1 MQTLRLPPML
11 SAAATALCLV
21 VPLLLSAQGSLP
33 FNVTPPAPYAVPVI
47 QPDGS
52 TLQIVARGNQFQH
65 WSETTDG
72 YTVVKSKSGYYEYAK
87 EQNGRLTGSGIIAQD
102 PQQRTLSAQR
112 AMLSLTKHASPV
124 PGALQIQQLRQ
135 QLSPFR
141 NARTQQAHGTMP
153 AKGKVRVLA
162 ICVDYPDYPS
172 SIGTDSFL
180 GMFNGPSDKPTFRQ
194 YFLNNSY
201 GQLDI
206 SVDVVGWIRAKKGYE
221 NYSHAIDGYA
231 SSKGLVA
238 EAIEGAE
245 NEGVD
250 FSKYDNDNDGKV
262 DGVIV
267 IHSGP
272 GAEEGGRT
280 EYIWSHRW
288 SIKSLYFDDR
298 FISDYTIQPETRYGG
313 KVGIGIFCHE
323 FGHLLGLP
331 DLYDTDLSNGKSSG
345 IGEWGLMGTGG
356 WLGEE
361 ASPAGMTAWS
371 KEALGWAAVNDIT
384 DQYGAYSVKAAGQ
397 YNEFYKI
404 RTPNSNEYFLLENR
418 QRAEVDAQLNGS
430 GLAIWHIDSEKT
442 ALYPTYNEVNADHRR
457 KGVDLEEAD
466 GRDDLDKG
474 ANRGDFGDLFPGL
487 SGATSFNHKTRPN
500 ADLYAAARGSVKTG
514 IGIENI
520 KEVHG
525 QIEFTYR
532 NDRAGAGETCDE
544 PATATVGDN
553 SSDQYT
559 SWHAFTM
566 PKDGGIT
573 LTRKGDNGK
582 VVVYNACGES
592 AVAQSNTPK
601 LTLGYLSKGQK
612 ILIKWEFSD
621 SPALPLTW
629 KLGVENMVTD
639 TDSLALVAIYQQMGG
654 SQWSKKTNWL
664 SGQVASWEGVK
675 IENGRVT
682 ELRLDKVGL
691 KNSFPADLYKLTA
704 LKKLVIKEG
713 SLSGSL
719 GENLTK
725 LTELQ
730 ELVVDADGLRIGFW
744 SKINRLAKLKKLTL
758 TSVTIDQA
766 IPSAIGQ
773 LSQLEEL
780 HLANARVK
788 GSLPESLGSSNALTR
803 IDLSRNQLRGAVPA
817 SMFNLP
823 NLIYLALNDNQL
835 ESLPGNV
842 LSSAKLRECYLQNNR
857 LKGALPR
864 DVRRGN
870 TAPLTLALED
880 NQFTGSVPKA
890 WESVIFDQLILSN
903 NQLTG
908 EFPAIGMPKRLDISA
923 NNFTA
928 LPALE
933 KSSFTR
939 GQTCVLVCHS
949 NLLTFDDLVPNRE
962 YLSCSNCQNR
972 YAPQEE
978 VLINL
983 DRNLKSGETS
993 TIELPF
999 DQAVSGSQYVWYRQD
1014 KEVKRTKGNA
1024 LTIDSFTAEQA
1035 GGYRCDITNDA
1046 LPGLTLRVRGISLN
1060 FQEKQQQTIEV
1071 PNVATKKF
1079 GDAPFTLRARSSS
1092 GLPVEYQKVEGP
1104 IALEDNRVTIQ
1115 GAGEATV
1122 KIVSQG
1128 NDEYAAAE
1136 REITFTINRA
1146 KPVIRASR
1154 VDDKTFGDEAFQL
1167 DVNADNSLPVDL
1179 TVEEGDVELDNRL
1192 VRILGAGDVRIRAT
1206 REEDKDYEAA
1216 DPVIIEFTV
1225 SRASQTLTLAP
1236 IPDTTFLP
1244 DRALPLHA
1252 ELSSDLEVTYEIVG
1266 GGLEIVDG
1274 KAIIKQAGPVTI
1286 RATQPGNDNYRA
1298 AIAVERSFTITKA
1311 DQEIYFEKIDD
1322 KKDTD
1327 APFVLQANSS
1337 SDLPVSYRILRGQAT
1352 VDSQGLLTIEGDGE
1366 VVVEAYQEGNV
1377 NYEAAAPV
1385 QREFLV
1391 RAANKQTQTIT
1402 VNGVPDTVVVGE
1414 TLTLDITVS
1423 SNLPSEVLV
1432 AGPATNDNGKLTFTQ
1447 PGEVQLQVSQ
1457 PGNTAYNAAATYNK
1471 TIIVVAARTNEPLAQ
1486 NLIYGSTER
1495 VFGDQV
1501 EITASSGLPL
1511 VLEVLEGPAEVTPE
1525 GRIKMNGV
1533 GTVRVKTTQAGNEQ
1547 YEAIEETIAFEVAPA
1562 SQAITFEATT
1572 LTDST
1577 ILLQAVAESGLPVV
1591 YAVQSGQAVIS
1602 GDTLYAQANGS
1613 IVVIATQEGNE
1624 NYLSAD
1630 PQNKTFDIQLVTD
1643 IEEEPVADVVGIY
1656 PNPSPAI
1663 FRVRLAQHVGLAHY
1677 RVINMQG
1684 KQLLEGSMRAA
1695 EPTLDLS
1702 LLAVG
1707 TYVLHLQTD
1716 RGSSHYRLIKQ

>member
-11 SAAATALCLV
+11 SAAATVLCLV

-33 FNVTPPAPYAVPVI
+33 FNVTPPAPYAVPVV
-47 QPDGS
+47 QPDGT
-52 TLQIVARGNQFQH
+52 TLQIIARGNQFQH

-87 EQNGRLTGSGIIAQD
+87 EQNGRLTGSGIVARN
-102 PQQRTLSAQR
+102 PQQRTLPAQR

-124 PGALQIQQLRQ
+124 ASALQIQQLRQ

-141 NARTQQAHGTMP
+141 NARTQAEGTMP
-153 AKGKVRVLA
+153 AKGKIRVLA

-172 SIGTDSFL
+172 SISTNSFL

-221 NYSHAIDGYA
+221 NYGHDIDGYA
-231 SSKGLVA
+231 SAKGLVA

-245 NEGVD
+245 KQGVD
-250 FSKYDNDNDGKV
+250 FSKYDNNNDGKV
-262 DGVIV
+262 DGVII

-288 SIKSLYFDDR
+288 SMKSLYFDDR

-371 KEALGWAAVNDIT
+371 KEALGWADVNDIT
-384 DQYGAYSVKAAGQ
+384 GQYGSYSVKAAGQ
-397 YNEFYKI
+397 HNEFYKI

-418 QRAEVDAQLNGS
+418 QLAGVDAQLNGS

-487 SGATSFNHKTRPN
+487 SGATSFNHESRPST
-500 ADLYAAARGSVKTG
+500 DLYIAARGSVKTG
-514 IGIENI
+514 IGIEDI
-520 KEVHG
+520 KEIRD

-532 NDRAGAGETCDE
+532 NDKAGVGETCAE
-544 PATATVGDN
+544 PATATVGN
-553 SSDQYT
+553 NTSDQYT

-573 LTRKGDNGK
+573 LTSTGDNGK
-582 VVVYNACGES
+582 VTVYNSCGES
-592 AVAQSNTPK
+592 AVAQSSTPN
-601 LTLGYLSKGQK
+601 LSLGYLSKGQK

-654 SQWSKKTNWL
+654 SQWSKKANWL

-691 KNSFPADLYKLTA
+691 KNSFPADLYKLNA

-713 SLSGSL
+713 SLTGGL
-719 GENLTK
+719 GEELTK

-730 ELVVDADGLRIGFW
+730 ELVVEADGLTIGFW
-744 SKINRLAKLKKLTL
+744 SKINQLAKLKKLIL

-766 IPSAIGQ
+766 IPAAIGQ

-780 HLANARVK
+780 RLANTQVK
-788 GSLPESLGSSNALTR
+788 GSLPESLGNSNALTH
-803 IDLSRNQLRGAVPA
+803 IDLSGNQLRGALPA
-817 SMFNLP
+817 SLFNLP
-823 NLIYLALNDNQL
+823 NLVYLALNDNQL
-835 ESLPGNV
+835 ETLPGNV
-842 LSSAKLRECYLQNNR
+842 LSSPKLRECYLQNNR

-864 DVRRGN
+864 DVNRGG
-870 TAPLTLALED
+870 TTPLTLALQN
-880 NQFTGSVPKA
+880 NQFTGSVPEA
-890 WESVIFDQLILSN
+890 WESVIFDELTLNN

-908 EFPAIGMPKRLDISA
+908 EFPAMGMPKRLDISA

-939 GQTCVLVCHS
+939 GQTCVLICHT
-949 NLLTFDDLVPNRE
+949 NHLTFDDLLPNQE

-978 VLINL
+978 VRINL

-999 DQAVSGSQYVWYRQD
+999 DQAVSGSQYVWYRED
-1014 KEVKRTKGNA
+1014 KEVTRTKGNA
-1024 LTIDSFTAEQA
+1024 LTINSFTAEQA

-1071 PNVATKKF
+1071 PDVATKKF
-1079 GDAPFTLRARSSS
+1079 GDAPFTLSARSSA
-1092 GLPVEYQKVEGP
+1092 GLPLEYQKVEGP

-1115 GAGEATV
+1115 GSGEATV
-1122 KIVSQG
+1122 KIVSRG

-1146 KPVIRASR
+1146 KPVIRAGQ
-1154 VDDKTFGDEAFQL
+1154 VNDKSFGDEPFQL
-1167 DVNADNSLPVDL
+1167 EVSADDNLSVSL

-1216 DPVIIEFTV
+1216 NPVTIAFSV
-1225 SRASQTLTLAP
+1225 SRADQTLTFEP
-1236 IPDTTFLP
+1236 ISDTTFLP
-1244 DRALPLHA
+1244 DRTLELEAD
-1252 ELSSDLEVTYEIVG
+1252 LSSDLEIHYEVVSG
-1266 GGLEIVDG
+1266 GVEIVDG
-1274 KAIIKQAGPVTI
+1274 KAIMKQAGSVTI
-1286 RATQPGNDNYRA
+1286 RATQPGDDNYRP
-1298 AIAVERSFTITKA
+1298 AIAVERSFTIAKA

-1327 APFVLQANSS
+1327 APFALQANSN
-1337 SDLPVSYRILRGQAT
+1337 SDLPISYRILRGDAT
-1352 VDSQGLLTIEGDGE
+1352 VDSDGILTIGGDGE
-1366 VVVEAYQEGNV
+1366 VVVEAYQEGNA
-1377 NYEAAAPV
+1377 NYHEAQPV
-1385 QREFLV
+1385 QQKFLV
-1391 RAANKQTQTIT
+1391 SAASKETQTII
-1402 VNGVPDTVVVGE
+1402 VKNVPDTVVVGE
-1414 TLTLDITVS
+1414 SLTLDITVS

-1432 AGPATNDNGKLTFTQ
+1432 AGPATNDSGTLTFTQ
-1447 PGEVQLQVSQ
+1447 PGEVQLQVAQ

-1471 TIIVVAARTNEPLAQ
+1471 TIIVVTARINEPLAQ

-1511 VLEVLEGPAEVTPE
+1511 ALEVLEGPAEVTPE
-1525 GRIKMNGV
+1525 GRIRMNGV
-1533 GTVRVKTTQAGNEQ
+1533 GRVRIKTTQAGNEQ

-1562 SQAITFEATT
+1562 SQAITFETTT

-1577 ILLQAVAESGLPVV
+1577 VLLQATTESGLPVV
-1591 YAVQSGQAVIS
+1591 YSVQSGQAVIS
-1602 GDTLYAQANGS
+1602 GDTLYAQASGS
-1613 IVVIATQEGNE
+1613 IVITATQEGDE
-1624 NYLSAD
+1624 NYLAAD
-1630 PQNKTFDIQLVTD
+1630 PQSKTFDIQLITAVGED
-1643 IEEEPVADVVGIY
+1643 PVADVVGIY
-1656 PNPSPAI
+1656 PNPSPGI
-1663 FRVRLAQHVGLAHY
+1663 FQVRLAQQVGLANY
-1677 RVINMQG
+1677 RVINTQG
-1684 KQLLEGSMRAA
+1684 QQLLEGTMRAS
-1695 EPTLDLS
+1695 ESTLDLS
-1702 LLAVG
+1702 LLAAG
-1707 TYVLHLQTD
+1707 TYVLHLQTR